1 MKIHRTVKHKESHGL
16 ESNDETSYVEET
28 FDESREEANDET
40 SYVQETFDESREEE
54 NHEEDSVNITAP
66 PEMEENEV
74 LTFPCD
80 KCDTRCAS
88 MVLLG
93 VHKTLQ
99 HKETLQFK
107 CNECKLITNYPSNLE
122 RHMKTHQKKRKIT
135 NIQTEQVQK
144 KTKIS
149 EGFNCDLCEYV
160 TKDNFNLRRH
170 TGRAHRAPG
179 V

>member
-1 MKIHRTVKHKESHGL
+1 MFLKIHRTVKHKESHGL
-16 ESNDETSYVEET
+16 ESNDERSYVEETFDESREESNDETSYVEET

-66 PEMEENEV
+66 PEMEENKV
-74 LTFPCD
+74 FTFPCD

-88 MVLLG
+88 MVILG

-107 CNECKLITNYPSNLE
+107 CNECKLITNYPSNLGG
-122 RHMKTHQKKRKIT
+122 HMKTHQNKRKIT

-144 KTKIS
+144 KTQDK
-149 EGFNCDLCEYV
+149 
-160 TKDNFNLRRH
+160 
-170 TGRAHRAPG
+170 
-179 V
+179 